1 MKITKRNNNDNT
13 QQLATTSYSP
23 VRSMFDDFFRMPSL
37 IDEMF
42 NRSMMPSYS
51 SLSADVWE
59 EDDNFFVKMALPGV
73 TKDDVE
79 IEIDADTIRIRGG
92 KKTEEKEDSQKKY
105 YFKSLDTQFE
115 QSFNLPTVVDAD
127 KAQATF
133 KDGVLEVKLP
143 KAEAYKPKKIAISS

>member
-1 MKITKRNNNDNT
+1 MKITKRNNNDNN
-13 QQLATTSYSP
+13 QLATTSYSP

-42 NRSMMPSYS
+42 NRTMMPSYS
-51 SLSADVWE
+51 TLSADVWE

-73 TKDDVE
+73 TKEDVE
-79 IEIDADTIRIRGG
+79 IEIDADTIRIKGG
-92 KKTEEKEDSQKKY
+92 KKVEEKEDTKKKY
-105 YFKSLDTQFE
+105 YFRSLDTQFE

-143 KAEAYKPKKIAISS
+143 KAEAYKPKKVEITG